1 MSGEKAEFT
10 GSRNIS
16 TRKSDLII
24 STRADLLLD
33 DLQINSGN
41 LVALRGL
48 RDIHLQ
54 DVTLSASESAIVK
67 ARRDLNVNGLSF
79 NNNLPNI
86 LMEARTIRLQN
97 IDFPSLANINL
108 NSLKGPLDGKYPNFG
123 TGVSAAQQIGRVNF
137 IDNVKAGG
145 NLIMDR
151 ANFDYFGG
159 NVKIG
164 TIDSP

>member
-1 MSGEKAEFT
+1 MLP
-10 GSRNIS
+10 R
-16 TRKSDLII
+16 
-24 STRADLLLD
+24 
-33 DLQINSGN
+33 
-41 LVALRGL
+41 
-48 RDIHLQ
+48 
-54 DVTLSASESAIVK
+54 SAILK

-79 NNNLPNI
+79 NSNLPNI
-86 LMEARTIRLQN
+86 LMEATTIRLQN
-97 IDFPSLANINL
+97 VDFPAIANINL

-137 IDNVKAGG
+137 IDNVKVGR

-164 TIDSP
+164 TIGSP